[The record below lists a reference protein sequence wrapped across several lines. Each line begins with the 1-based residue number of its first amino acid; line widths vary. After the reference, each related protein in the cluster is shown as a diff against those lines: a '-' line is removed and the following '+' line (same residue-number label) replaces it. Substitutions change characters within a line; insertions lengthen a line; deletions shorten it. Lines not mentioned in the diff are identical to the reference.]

1 MLCHYVSDL
10 HFESQDTALRFPG
23 GDLLIIAGDLCNA
36 NRLNPALQDRI
47 SIEQRSRVMR
57 FIDGALAGYRRVLLV
72 PGNHDHYEGVIE
84 DTATTLRH
92 FLPGVGVLDGEATDV
107 DGVGVFGTTLWTDF
121 DGGEAAT
128 LAAVRRRMGEYFF
141 VKTRSADGS
150 LRRFEPGDA
159 LVRHRKALT
168 ALKTALDAA
177 PAKPWIVVSHHSPS
191 RLGANTAIAD
201 NGLDAAY
208 FSRLDSEIEAL
219 PMVSVWVHGHT
230 HVARTYRVGA
240 ALVASNALGF
250 VGRGLRTPGF
260 SASAGF
266 RLDSGRASPV
276 SAVSRRRGRSP
287 KSRATTCDG

>member
-1 MLCHYVSDL
+1 
-10 HFESQDTALRFPG
+10 
-23 GDLLIIAGDLCNA
+23 
-36 NRLNPALQDRI
+36 
-47 SIEQRSRVMR
+47 MR

-92 FLPGVGVLDGEATDV
+92 FLPGVSVLDDEAMDV

-141 VKTRSADGS
+141 VKTRSTDGS
-150 LRRFEPGDA
+150 LRKFEPGDA

-191 RLGANTAIAD
+191 RLGANTAFAD

-219 PMVSVWVHGHT
+219 PMVSAWAH
-230 HVARTYRVGA
+230 ARRA
-240 ALVASNALGF
+240 DLPC
-250 VGRGLRTPGF
+250 GR
-260 SASAGF
+260 SAGGIERAGF
-266 RLDSGRASPV
+266 RR
-276 SAVSRRRGRSP
+276 SRTTYARLLGLCGVPAGQRPGVACERGI
-287 KSRATTCDG
+287 AAAGA